1 MFLRLRRRTMKL
13 LVLQDAFEE
22 LQTKI
27 QTIALA
33 KDALARGIVNNQI
46 YYTYYKYFPPEDA
59 VCTSQCYNM

>member
-46 YYTYYKYFPPEDA
+46 YYTYFPPEDA
-59 VCTSQCYNM
+59 VCTSSQYYNM